1 MPNTSD
7 LVKKTDCNR
16 IITETENKR
25 LSTTSLV
32 TLLVSFKK
40 ATKI

>member
-7 LVKKTDCNR
+7 LVKKTDCNTN
-16 IITETENKR
+16 ITEIENKR

-32 TLLVSFKK
+32 TTTNF
-40 ATKI
+40 I